1 MSATTEILTEK
12 ITQLKEKISIERRA
26 GRDTTLLERQCSEF
40 LSQLNQ
46 ASTALNENKQLLK
59 G

>member
-12 ITQLKEKISIERRA
+12 ISQLKEKISIERRA
-26 GRDTTLLERQCSEF
+26 GRDITLLEKQCSDAIT
-40 LSQLNQ
+40 QLNQ
-46 ASTALNENKQLLK
+46 ASTALNEGKQLLK